1 MPDDIKQIDD
11 KKTEKKG
18 SSRYYVEGYYDSAI
32 SMPAESDR
40 DYSYKIGSSSALPA
54 FPPHREARY
63 TERIKPLKAA
73 ALLFS
78 GLFIILIVLAV
89 VWVFKI

>member
-11 KKTEKKG
+11 NKTEKKG

-54 FPPHREARY
+54 FPPIEKLDIPRELSR
-63 TERIKPLKAA
+63 LKRLPCYFQDC
-73 ALLFS
+73 LLFLS
-78 GLFIILIVLAV
+78 Y
-89 VWVFKI
+89 WR